1 MTPESLVQDTH
12 TLLSLPDVA
21 FRVNELI
28 DQPDTRPSDL
38 AEVILCDPGLSA
50 RLLRLINSAYY
61 GLSKPVDTVSQAIYF
76 IGQRELRDLVFAT
89 STVNLFKGL
98 PPEQVNMEMFWF
110 HSIACGIAARELA
123 RRCRLPEGE
132 RLFLA
137 GLLHSVGKLVFYSQC
152 PDQYRQVLQ
161 QVEREA
167 VDTVVAERQ
176 VFGFTYADVSAELLK
191 SWRFPERLWVAVA
204 HHLEPAQAPNYWLEA
219 VIVHASVYV
228 ANSLQPSV
236 NVAPLTMGSPD
247 ILAALADM
255 LALSPDSLAALPAE
269 INLQVI
275 EVFEIIQPGATLI
288 Y

>member
-1 MTPESLVQDTH
+1 MTPESLVQGTH
-12 TLLSLPDVA
+12 TLFSLPDVA

-28 DQPDTRPSDL
+28 DQPNTRPSDL

-61 GLSKPVDTVSQAIYF
+61 GLSKPVDTVSQAIYL
-76 IGQRELRDLVFAT
+76 IGQRELRDLVVAT
-89 STVNLFKGL
+89 SAVNLFKGL
-98 PPEQVNMEMFWF
+98 PPEQVNMEIFWF

-161 QVEREA
+161 RFEQEG

-176 VFGFTYADVSAELLK
+176 VFGFTYADLSAELLK
-191 SWRFPERLWVAVA
+191 TWRFPERLWVAVA
-204 HHLEPAQAPNYWLEA
+204 HHLEPAKAPSYWLEA
-219 VIVHASVYV
+219 VIVHAAVYV
-228 ANSLQPSV
+228 ANSLQPSA
-236 NVAPLTMGSPD
+236 NATPLTVDSPD
-247 ILAALADM
+247 ILASLADM
-255 LALSPDSLAALPAE
+255 LSLPPESLAALPTE

-275 EVFEIIQPGATLI
+275 EIFEIVQPGATLV

>member
-12 TLLSLPDVA
+12 TLFSLPDIA

-28 DQPDTRPSDL
+28 DKPNTRLSDL

-61 GLSKPVDTVSQAIYF
+61 GLSKPVDTVSQAIHL
-76 IGQRELRDLVFAT
+76 IGQRELRDLVIAT
-89 STVNLFKGL
+89 SAVNLFKGL
-98 PPEQVNMEMFWF
+98 PSEQVNMEMFWF

-152 PDQYRQVLQ
+152 PNQYRDVLQ
-161 QVEREA
+161 RVEQEGMDA
-167 VDTVVAERQ
+167 VVAERQ
-176 VFGFTYADVSAELLK
+176 IFGFTYADLSAELLK

-204 HHLEPAQAPNYWLEA
+204 HQLEPTKASNYWLEA
-219 VIVHASVYV
+219 VIVHAAVYV
-228 ANSLQPSV
+228 ANSLQPSA
-236 NVAPLTMGSPD
+236 NITPLTIGSPD
-247 ILAALADM
+247 ILVSLADM
-255 LALSPDSLAALPAE
+255 LALSPESLVALPAE

-275 EVFEIIQPGATLI
+275 EIFEIVQPGATLI